1 MWPFTGTALFSLS
14 FFPYVITFRELSPWM
29 LGTVLINFRQKLSL
43 QRIYINE
50 PTFLIQQD
58 SK

>member
-29 LGTVLINFRQKLSL
+29 LGMVLINFHQKLSL
-43 QRIYINE
+43 QRIYKWAN
-50 PTFLIQQD
+50 FLIQQD

>member
-50 PTFLIQQD
+50 PTF
-58 SK
+58 

>member
-43 QRIYINE
+43 QRIYKWAN
-50 PTFLIQQD
+50 FLIQQD